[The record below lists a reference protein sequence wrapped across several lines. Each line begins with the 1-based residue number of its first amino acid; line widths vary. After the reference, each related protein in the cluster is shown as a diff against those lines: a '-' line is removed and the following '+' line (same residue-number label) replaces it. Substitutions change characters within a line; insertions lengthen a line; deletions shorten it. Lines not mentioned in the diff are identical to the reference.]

1 MESSTAEVSARVKIG
16 KIARRL
22 RITGTVQGVGYRAAL
37 CAAARAHRLDGWVRN
52 RSDGSVEAEVA
63 GAPESVA
70 ALIDWAKRGPPAA
83 RVAMVHVEPIE
94 PDAARA
100 DGFAQRPTV

>member
-1 MESSTAEVSARVKIG
+1 MEYSQPEVGHCVKIG

-37 CAAARAHRLDGWVRN
+37 CAAAEAQRLEGWVRN

-63 GAPESVA
+63 GAPDAVA
-70 ALIDWAKRGPPAA
+70 ALIDWARRGPPAA
-83 RVAMVHVEPIE
+83 HVTAVHVEPIE
-94 PDAARA
+94 AEASHA
-100 DGFAQRPTV
+100 SGFTQRPTL